1 MLSTEVHE
9 DPIRRKGAGHADCRK
24 KHFRQGEDCEKLTSG
39 LRCEQKGDIRA
50 KWTPVRNPPRRM
62 DSSVKA
68 LRQERLWPTL
78 RTSKETSVVEQA
90 E

>member
-1 MLSTEVHE
+1 
-9 DPIRRKGAGHADCRK
+9 
-24 KHFRQGEDCEKLTSG
+24 
-39 LRCEQKGDIRA
+39 
-50 KWTPVRNPPRRM
+50 M